1 MANLCKLLTHG
12 FLPYELPQPFNS
24 NTYGEAL
31 TQAVSSLPTQL
42 LPTSGVKYRST
53 EFSRHNLARVNR
65 FRRVLGLPNPITYF
79 HLSSEIVQNWSA
91 IETFLHQN
99 TFSVTHPMPVS
110 EGIRAFGSK
119 ASPPDLPRLRA
130 LHRANGRYLLIT
142 DIQQFYPS
150 VYTHA
155 LSWALHS
162 KSVAKNQ
169 RNDRTLLGNR
179 LDIFAQRCQG
189 GQTRGLPIGPDTSRV
204 LSEILLT
211 SVDLELEKQLG
222 ALRGFRSVDDYELT
236 FRHRSDAETALGVL
250 QSVLSNYELQ
260 LNEGKTRIL
269 ELPLPLE
276 ETWPLQLKNLQFSSV
291 HSFQIRDL
299 ISYFSLAFEL
309 ASKHPTD
316 SVLRYAIARVS
327 SETFHSTTWPT
338 YQDLLIQAA
347 LTEPGSLRY
356 VLSELR
362 KYQQEGYPIAKD
374 QLQETLDQLILRH
387 QPLGHGSEVAWAVWV
402 AITLEISLMKSSVD
416 RLVEINDPLIPLLA
430 LHAESKNLTPSGL
443 EKSKWSSLMT
453 TEDLWGQNWLLCY
466 EANVKGWLPSVQTK
480 DHVNADVCFSFL
492 KSKGV
497 SFYDEQA
504 SSTKNPKWKPR
515 FSFAQLV
522 GYGI

>member
-1 MANLCKLLTHG
+1 MTNLCKLLTHG
-12 FLPYELPQPFNS
+12 FLPYELPQPFHS
-24 NTYGEAL
+24 TLYGEAL
-31 TQAVSSLPTQL
+31 TQATPSLPAQF
-42 LPTSGVKYRST
+42 LPSSNGKYRSA

-65 FRRVLGLPNPITYF
+65 FRRVLGLPNPVIFF
-79 HLSSEIVQNWSA
+79 HLSREIVQNWSE
-91 IETFLHQN
+91 IEAFLHQS
-99 TFSVTHPMPVS
+99 TFSVTQPMPVS
-110 EGIRAFGSK
+110 KGIRAFGAK

-130 LHRANGRYLLIT
+130 FHRANGRYLLVT

-150 VYTHA
+150 IYTHA

-162 KSVAKNQ
+162 KSVAKGK
-169 RNDRTLLGNR
+169 RNDKTLLGNR
-179 LDIFAQRCQG
+179 LDICAQRCQD

-211 SVDLELEKQLG
+211 GVDLELEKQLG
-222 ALRGFRSVDDYELT
+222 VLKGFRSVDDYELT

-250 QSVLSNYELQ
+250 QGILSSFELQ
-260 LNEGKTRIL
+260 LNEDKTRIL

-276 ETWPLQLKNLQFSSV
+276 ETWYLQLKNFQFSSGP
-291 HSFQIRDL
+291 SFQIRDL

-309 ASKHPTD
+309 AYKHPTD
-316 SVLRYAIARVS
+316 SVLRYTIARVS
-327 SETFHSTTWPT
+327 SETLHSTTWPT
-338 YQDLLIQAA
+338 YQDLLIQSA
-347 LTEPGSLRY
+347 LAEPGALRY

-362 KYQQEGYPIAKD
+362 KYQQEGHPISKD

-387 QPLGHGSEVAWAVWV
+387 QPLGHGSEVAWAVWM
-402 AITLEISLMKSSVD
+402 AISLEIPLMKSSTD
-416 RLVEINDPLIPLLA
+416 RLAEIEDPLIPLLA
-430 LHAESKNLTPSGL
+430 LHAESKNLTQSGL

-480 DHVNADVCFSFL
+480 NHVDADVCFTFL

-497 SFYDEQA
+497 SFYDDQA
-504 SSTKNPKWKPR
+504 SSTKSPKWKPR